1 MSEIYTLIDC
11 STIKSAAS
19 IFLVIGRSNGV
30 VENWSNGKIQKNDK
44 IDTIPLL
51 PSPPILHYSNT
62 PLVH

>member
-30 VENWSNGKIQKNDK
+30 VENWSNGKIQKRIK
-44 IDTIPLL
+44 SIQYRYYPALQYSITPT
-51 PSPPILHYSNT
+51 LH
-62 PLVH
+62 